1 MKTEIIREWQRF
13 EELERE
19 WDTLLECSRADTIF
33 LRWEWIRSWRK
44 VLGDGIEPLAI
55 VVRDHEG
62 VLVGVAPFYKT
73 VYKLLRVLPYKVLRI
88 MGDFPTGAECLD
100 WIIRS
105 DSEAEA
111 SRSIAMALADAAGE
125 WDFLWMPYVPS
136 WTGAKDR
143 ICSAVGAAGFYFS
156 QREVPFASRLLPGSL
171 EELLSSLG
179 SSHRYNTRRDLKR
192 TFGEPTT
199 FFLRCLEEAD
209 IKRYLDSLFDLHAAR
224 WGREGQLGTFRKKP
238 NEARF
243 YRMFASEAHRR
254 GWLRMYAI
262 EIAGDIKAVQ
272 YGYVYNGAFL
282 QIQEGFDHESGRGLG
297 NILRYR
303 VIEDLISEGI
313 KDYDFLAGRS
323 DHKKR
328 WHTTERMGSHLMI
341 GNGKI
346 KNRILFSNNVW
357 PTGRY
362 LQHAEVEIFR
372 GKERDI

>member
-1 MKTEIIREWQRF
+1 MKAEIIREWRRF

-19 WDTLLECSRADTIF
+19 WNTLLVCSRADTIF
-33 LRWEWIRSWRK
+33 LRWEWIRSWRE
-44 VLGDGIEPLAI
+44 VLGDGIKPFAV

-62 VLVGVAPFYKT
+62 TLAGVAPFYKT
-73 VYKLLRVLPYKVLRI
+73 AYQLLRAFPYKVLRI

-100 WIIRS
+100 WILRS
-105 DSEAEA
+105 DCESEA
-111 SRSIAMALADAAGE
+111 SRSIASALSDAASE

-143 ICSAVGAAGFYFS
+143 ICDAAGAAGFYIS
-156 QREVPFASRLLPGSL
+156 ERKVPFASLDLPDSL
-171 EELLSSLG
+171 DELLASLG

-192 TFGEPTT
+192 KFGEPTT
-199 FFLRCLEEAD
+199 IFLRCLEEAV
-209 IKRYLDSLFDLHAAR
+209 IPRYLDSLFDLHTAR
-224 WGREGQLGTFRKKP
+224 WSREGQLGTFRKKP

-243 YRMFASEAHRR
+243 YRMFASDALRQ

-262 EIAGDIKAVQ
+262 EIAGDLKAVQ
-272 YGYVYNGAFL
+272 YGYVYNDAFL

-297 NILRYR
+297 NLLRYR
-303 VIEDLISEGI
+303 VIEDLISDGI
-313 KDYDFLAGRS
+313 KVYDFLGGMS

-328 WHTTERMGSHLMI
+328 WHATERFGTHLMI
-341 GNGKI
+341 GNRKI

-362 LQHAEVEIFR
+362 LQHAELEIFR